1 VATPF
6 NRLGL
11 RQAARST
18 SWRIKPQAVVPGA
31 PLAGVNAGA
40 PYTTD
45 FGAIHRG

>member
-18 SWRIKPQAVVPGA
+18 SWRIKPQAVVAGA
-31 PLAGVNAGA
+31 PLAGA

-45 FGAIHRG
+45 FGAIQRG